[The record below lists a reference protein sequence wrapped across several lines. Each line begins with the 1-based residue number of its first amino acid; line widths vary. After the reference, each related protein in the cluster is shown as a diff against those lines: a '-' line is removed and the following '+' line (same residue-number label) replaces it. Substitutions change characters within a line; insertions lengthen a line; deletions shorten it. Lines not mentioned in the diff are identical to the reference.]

1 MEKNN
6 IISVQEQLLLEDL
19 KKFLPTQYEI
29 FPNTYKCLTPIVNK
43 IIEKV
48 INQYQ
53 IKCKTAKKPSDI
65 VIRELKEVF
74 KKRIL
79 IKTI

>member
-19 KKFLPTQYEI
+19 KKFLPTQYEV
-29 FPNTYKCLTPIVNK
+29 FPNAYKRLTPIVNK
-43 IIEKV
+43 IIEKA

-53 IKCKTAKKPSDI
+53 ISHETNTKPSDI

>member
-19 KKFLPTQYEI
+19 KKFLPTQYEV
-29 FPNTYKCLTPIVNK
+29 FPNAYKRLTPIVNK
-43 IIEKV
+43 IIEKA

-53 IKCKTAKKPSDI
+53 ISHKTNTKPSDI

>member
-1 MEKNN
+1 MGKNN

-29 FPNTYKCLTPIVNK
+29 FPNTYKRLTPIVNK
-43 IIEKV
+43 VIEDA
-48 INQYQ
+48 INQHQ
-53 IKCKTAKKPSDI
+53 IKYKTAKKPSDI
-65 VIRELKEVF
+65 VIRALKEVF

-79 IKTI
+79 IKTM